1 MENASKALIIAGSV
15 LLALIVIGAFIL
27 MFSNLNDY
35 QEKNDTAIEQK
46 QIVEFNN
53 QFSTYDRKGLRGT
66 DMLSLINRII
76 DYNARKTTEDIGFQK
91 MEITI
96 KGIDKN
102 ILQALRYDPSGLN
115 LLINKSSYTQD
126 NVSEIVKLPQE
137 EIEKIYQKKYISQL
151 VSNVSAFMDI
161 YNSNLSTNQK
171 IQEINDK
178 RWLPKSVT
186 AYRRGSIDSVKNDIL
201 IYYEYSQFKRT
212 YFDSTG
218 ETKYDKNT
226 GRITEMNFKCVG
238 IGE

>member
-53 QFSTYDRKGLRGT
+53 QFSTYDRNGLRGT
-66 DMLSLINRII
+66 DMLSLMNRII
-76 DYNARKTTEDIGFQK
+76 DYNSRKTTEDIGFQK
-91 MEITI
+91 MKITI

-102 ILQALRYDPSGLN
+102 ILQTLRYETSGSN
-115 LLINKSSYTQD
+115 LLIKKNTYTQD
-126 NVSEIVKLPQE
+126 DLSEIVAKPQE
-137 EIEKIYQKKYISQL
+137 LERKYQKKYITQL
-151 VSNVSAFMDI
+151 VSNISNFMDI
-161 YNSNLSTNQK
+161 YNSSLSINQK
-171 IQEINDK
+171 IQEINEK
-178 RWLPKSVT
+178 KWLPKSVT
-186 AYRRGSIDSVKNDIL
+186 TYGNLDSIKNDIL

-226 GRITEMNFKCVG
+226 GRITELNFKCVG

>member
-53 QFSTYDRKGLRGT
+53 QFSTYDRTGLRGT
-66 DMLSLINRII
+66 DMLSLMNRII
-76 DYNARKTTEDIGFQK
+76 DYNSRKTTEDIGFQK
-91 MEITI
+91 MKITI
-96 KGIDKN
+96 KGIDRK
-102 ILQALRYDPSGLN
+102 ILQALRYETSGSN
-115 LLINKSSYTQD
+115 LLIKKNTYTQD
-126 NVSEIVKLPQE
+126 DLSEIVSRPQE
-137 EIEKIYQKKYISQL
+137 LERKYQKKYITQL
-151 VSNVSAFMDI
+151 VSNISKYMDI
-161 YNSNLSTNQK
+161 YNSDLSTNQK
-171 IQEINDK
+171 IKKIDEQK
-178 RWLPKSVT
+178 WLPKTVT
-186 AYRRGSIDSVKNDIL
+186 SYGSIDSVKNDIL

-226 GRITEMNFKCVG
+226 GRITEMNFNCIG

>member
-53 QFSTYDRKGLRGT
+53 QFSTYDRTGLRGT
-66 DMLSLINRII
+66 DMLSVMNRII
-76 DYNARKTTEDIGFQK
+76 DYNSRKTTEDIGFQK
-91 MEITI
+91 MKITI
-96 KGIDKN
+96 KGIDRN
-102 ILQALRYDPSGLN
+102 ILQSLRYETSGSN
-115 LLINKSSYTQD
+115 LLIKKNTYTQD
-126 NVSEIVKLPQE
+126 DLSEIVAKPQE
-137 EIEKIYQKKYISQL
+137 LERKYQKKYITQL
-151 VSNVSAFMDI
+151 VSNISNFMDI
-161 YNSNLSTNQK
+161 YNSSLSINQK
-171 IQEINDK
+171 IQEVNEK
-178 RWLPKSVT
+178 KWLPKSVT
-186 AYRRGSIDSVKNDIL
+186 TYGNLDSIKNDIL

-226 GRITEMNFKCVG
+226 GRITELNFKCVG

>member
-15 LLALIVIGAFIL
+15 LLALIVIGAFML
-27 MFSNLNDY
+27 MLSNLTDY
-35 QEKNDTAIEQK
+35 KDKNDTRVQQQ

-53 QFSTYDRKGLRGT
+53 QFSTYDRIGLRGT
-66 DMLSLINRII
+66 DMLSLMNRII
-76 DYNARKTTEDIGFQK
+76 DYNVRKTAEEVGFQK
-91 MEITI
+91 MKMTI

-102 ILQALRYDPSGLN
+102 ILQAVRYEPSGPN
-115 LLINKSSYTQD
+115 LLIKKNAYTQED
-126 NVSEIVKLPQE
+126 LSEIVTKPQNLE
-137 EIEKIYQKKYISQL
+137 NKYQKKYITQL
-151 VSNVSAFMDI
+151 VSNVSSFMDI
-161 YNSNLSTNQK
+161 YSSSLSINQK

-178 RWLPKSVT
+178 KWLPKSIT
-186 AYRRGSIDSVKNDIL
+186 TYGSLDSVKNVIL

-226 GRITEMNFKCVG
+226 GRITEMNFNCVG

>member
-53 QFSTYDRKGLRGT
+53 QFSTYDRNGLRGT
-66 DMLSLINRII
+66 DMLSLMNRII
-76 DYNARKTTEDIGFQK
+76 DYNSRKTTEDIGFQK
-91 MEITI
+91 MKITI
-96 KGIDKN
+96 NGIDKN
-102 ILQALRYDPSGLN
+102 ILQALRYETSGSN
-115 LLINKSSYTQD
+115 ILIKKNTYTQD
-126 NVSEIVKLPQE
+126 DLSEIVAKPQE
-137 EIEKIYQKKYISQL
+137 LERKYQKKYITQL
-151 VSNVSAFMDI
+151 VSNISNFMDI
-161 YNSNLSTNQK
+161 YNSSLSINQK
-171 IQEINDK
+171 IQEINEK
-178 RWLPKSVT
+178 KWLPKSVT
-186 AYRRGSIDSVKNDIL
+186 TYGNIDSIKNDIL

>member
-53 QFSTYDRKGLRGT
+53 QFSTYDRNGLRGT
-66 DMLSLINRII
+66 DMLSLMNRII
-76 DYNARKTTEDIGFQK
+76 DYNSRKTTEDIGFQK
-91 MEITI
+91 MKITI

-102 ILQALRYDPSGLN
+102 ILQALRYETSGSN
-115 LLINKSSYTQD
+115 LLIKKNTYTQD
-126 NVSEIVKLPQE
+126 DLSEIVAKPQE
-137 EIEKIYQKKYISQL
+137 LERKYQKKYITQL
-151 VSNVSAFMDI
+151 VSNISNFMDI
-161 YNSNLSTNQK
+161 YNSSLSINQK
-171 IQEINDK
+171 IQEINEK
-178 RWLPKSVT
+178 KWLPKSVT
-186 AYRRGSIDSVKNDIL
+186 TYGNLDSIKNDIL

-226 GRITEMNFKCVG
+226 GRITELNFKCVG